1 MQQNTENTETLLD
14 DLSALDEKADA
25 MQRAART
32 LRKGAR
38 KARRFKMMMQAKL
51 GAVAGLA
58 VTAGVAAVTIPIIES
73 STTPYL
79 SQQLI

>member
-1 MQQNTENTETLLD
+1 MIMQARELMQQHTETLLARD
-14 DLSALDEKADA
+14 GDLSALDEKADA

-51 GAVAGLA
+51 GWPVLR
-58 VTAGVAAVTIPIIES
+58 
-73 STTPYL
+73 
-79 SQQLI
+79 